1 MLAQTTSS
9 DRSHDP
15 SKKQNAW
22 AKPHSVLE
30 NLQGSVD
37 KLSHTLSALQGS
49 VELLQPTTKD
59 FTRLKQVMHY
69 QRQYDLVSEKDIKS
83 AQSQIAQDIR
93 PQIDTLL
100 SEAEAVM
107 AKLVSEEQT
116 LETTVEQQEED
127 LKNQQLKVN
136 EKQRLENLHQ
146 RSGYEDMSNIEHAS
160 AEAMRRIKSLK
171 LKKDG
176 LIRAIEDRAEEIER
190 KASPIEWKGSY
201 NSDAG

>member
-1 MLAQTTSS
+1 
-9 DRSHDP
+9 
-15 SKKQNAW
+15 
-22 AKPHSVLE
+22 
-30 NLQGSVD
+30 
-37 KLSHTLSALQGS
+37 
-49 VELLQPTTKD
+49 
-59 FTRLKQVMHY
+59 
-69 QRQYDLVSEKDIKS
+69 
-83 AQSQIAQDIR
+83 
-93 PQIDTLL
+93 
-100 SEAEAVM
+100 M

-116 LETTVEQQEED
+116 LETTVEKQEED

-146 RSGYEDMSNIEHAS
+146 RSDYEDTSNIEHAS